1 MWPQS
6 ERSVFLSFCNS
17 RLTVCPLLIYD
28 FRTGNT
34 IYPISP
40 AGRKLFFF
48 LLFLAAETVLWH
60 TSAAEIMKGMEEE
73 GKLLTPTGDT
83 NLADLSN

>member
-1 MWPQS
+1 MISGQ
-6 ERSVFLSFCNS
+6 ETQYIRFL
-17 RLTVCPLLIYD
+17 RPEEYL
-28 FRTGNT
+28 
-34 IYPISP
+34 
-40 AGRKLFFF
+40 F
-48 LLFLAAETVLWH
+48 LLFFAAETVLWH